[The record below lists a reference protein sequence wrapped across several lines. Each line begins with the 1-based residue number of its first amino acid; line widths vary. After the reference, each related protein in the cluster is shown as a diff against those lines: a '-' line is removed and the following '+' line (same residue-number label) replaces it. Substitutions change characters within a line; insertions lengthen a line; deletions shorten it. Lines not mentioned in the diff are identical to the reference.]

1 MALYFFITYA
11 ALTITFYAAFLV
23 DGYHLPKTFS
33 GVLISLFFLAI
44 MAPGLILDRIIGIF
58 KGYTNVAAIAMIGA
72 GLFCFGIFRDRGM
85 LVVGASLAGFGY
97 GLMQP
102 LIYDKTAIIAPPRA
116 ATLALSFVMAV
127 NYLAIMLCPFL
138 PAKSRIMEKN
148 LVYTTCGT
156 CSKLLDVTVENDRV
170 KRVQFIGGCHGNS
183 QGIAAL
189 IAGMEVDE
197 AIARLSGIDCGGRG
211 TSCPD
216 QLAKALTQLKN
227 SR

>member
-1 MALYFFITYA
+1 
-11 ALTITFYAAFLV
+11 
-23 DGYHLPKTFS
+23 
-33 GVLISLFFLAI
+33 
-44 MAPGLILDRIIGIF
+44 
-58 KGYTNVAAIAMIGA
+58 
-72 GLFCFGIFRDRGM
+72 
-85 LVVGASLAGFGY
+85 
-97 GLMQP
+97 
-102 LIYDKTAIIAPPRA
+102 
-116 ATLALSFVMAV
+116 
-127 NYLAIMLCPFL
+127 
-138 PAKSRIMEKN
+138 MEKN

-170 KRVQFIGGCHGNS
+170 KRCHGNS